1 MRQEHSRSSFFRGL
15 AARRFMAIYLV
26 LAIPALPACTRTEF
40 SEPAA
45 RFGTATTE
53 ASTAIGAYFLE
64 LNAIERDLYLQSNA
78 ILREPILEVAAD
90 GTETPL
96 LAPVFGPE
104 AIRARIDAL
113 TLIGIYGNRL
123 VVLAG
128 SDAPQRFSDNVS
140 VLGDDLQN
148 LGARFGAIDDGA
160 NPLDADFTK
169 PVTALVATIGKMYL
183 EARRQNAL
191 RAAVED
197 GAPHVTTILDLI
209 ERDLTRIVS
218 LQAETAADQRLSIL
232 VTEYNDNRNSWTRD
246 QRVAAAMRIDAAAQA
261 LIVARAFK
269 PTTLTG
275 SMRRTLAA
283 LVSYAEDD
291 SALAS
296 PDALLAYLRQYE
308 SDVRTLVAA
317 MKALT
322 S

>member
-1 MRQEHSRSSFFRGL
+1 MGSP
-15 AARRFMAIYLV
+15 Y
-26 LAIPALPACTRTEF
+26 RTT
-40 SEPAA
+40 
-45 RFGTATTE
+45 TAG
-53 ASTAIGAYFLE
+53 ATAIH
-64 LNAIERDLYLQSNA
+64 
-78 ILREPILEVAAD
+78 
-90 GTETPL
+90 
-96 LAPVFGPE
+96 AP
-104 AIRARIDAL
+104 
-113 TLIGIYGNRL
+113 
-123 VVLAG
+123 
-128 SDAPQRFSDNVS
+128 
-140 VLGDDLQN
+140 
-148 LGARFGAIDDGA
+148 
-160 NPLDADFTK
+160 K
-169 PVTALVATIGKMYL
+169 P
-183 EARRQNAL
+183 L

-291 SALAS
+291 SALTS